1 MDLFVCDLP
10 VFWKSLA
17 KVFLV
22 LVLLGEVLQFQV
34 LVSFCQT
41 WLGSYIPEPNKCA
54 KTLLNTTAQ
63 EGTPTFYTYAC
74 FAREE
79 NSEHLGVSKNTG
91 TPKWMV
97 YTGKTDEQMD
107 DLGGPPL
114 FLETPT
120 CFIPTIA
127 PLILHQQLDPLD
139 RRRGTFHA
147 HMEF

>member
-1 MDLFVCDLP
+1 MDLFVCVTLFSGR
-10 VFWKSLA
+10 VWQRF
-17 KVFLV
+17 FLV

-54 KTLLNTTAQ
+54 KTLLNTTAK

-79 NSEHLGVSKNTG
+79 NSEHLGVSKNTS

-97 YTGKTDEQMD
+97 YKVYNGN
-107 DLGGPPL
+107 PY
-114 FLETPT
+114 
-120 CFIPTIA
+120 
-127 PLILHQQLDPLD
+127 
-139 RRRGTFHA
+139 
-147 HMEF
+147 